1 MVIKSKILLDFKY
14 FKKQLALIIDILI
27 FKYSDNNVR
36 KGRKVIS
43 SKSNS

>member
-27 FKYSDNNVR
+27 FIYSDNSVR
-36 KGRKVIS
+36 KGRKVTS
-43 SKSNS
+43 TKGNS